1 MAQSAVL
8 SDVREKVVGVKDGSE
23 RKFKSFTAN
32 FYVLKAALRYFKV
45 KKDMSFTSSK
55 LADNFPVSA
64 PIAGSCLSILTRLGV
79 VRPRTKS
86 SSPDRYMPE
95 DVDLQRLETV
105 EEVLKDSYEIDE
117 FIPDSE

>member
-32 FYVLKAALRYFKV
+32 FFVLKAALRYFKV

-64 PIAGSCLSILTRLGV
+64 TIAGSCLGILSELDV
-79 VRPRTKS
+79 VDPRTRS

-95 DVDLQRLETV
+95 NIDLERMEKV
-105 EEVLKDSYEIDE
+105 EQVLKESYEIDE
-117 FIPDSE
+117 FIK